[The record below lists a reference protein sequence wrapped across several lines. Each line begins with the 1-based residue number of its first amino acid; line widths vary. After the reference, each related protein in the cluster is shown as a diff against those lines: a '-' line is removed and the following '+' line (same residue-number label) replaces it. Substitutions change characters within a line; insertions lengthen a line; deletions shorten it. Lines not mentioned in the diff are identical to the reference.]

1 MAEYQILNLMQV
13 GFIQNSMYFVGM
25 VLFTWLGFRMANNIY
40 NSPDANMLGKVFT
53 SVFCVFVAA
62 FMGDATIGDFTW
74 NQIGGSILESAVSQL
89 NEVGAP
95 SAERMAAYLDF
106 PLVVGSPLQTAF
118 VLFILA
124 FQLAITWSKK

>member
-13 GFIQNSMYFVGM
+13 GFIQNAMYFVGM

-40 NSPDANMLGKVFT
+40 NNPDANMLAKVFT
-53 SVFCVFVAA
+53 SVFCIFVAA
-62 FMGDATIGDFTW
+62 FMFGV
-74 NQIGGSILESAVSQL
+74 NQIGASILESAVTQIK
-89 NEVGAP
+89 EIGAA
-95 SAERMAAYLDF
+95 SGERMAEYLDF

-124 FQLAITWSKK
+124 FQLAITWSSK

>member
-13 GFIQNSMYFVGM
+13 AFIQNAMYFVGM

-40 NSPDANMLGKVFT
+40 NNPDSNMLGKVFT
-53 SVFCVFVAA
+53 SIFCVFVAA
-62 FMGDATIGDFTW
+62 FMFGV
-74 NQIGGSILESAVSQL
+74 NQIGASILESAVTQL
-89 NEVGAP
+89 NDIGAE
-95 SAERMAAYLDF
+95 SGERMAEYLDF

-124 FQLAITWSKK
+124 FQLAITWSNK

>member
-53 SVFCVFVAA
+53 SVCCVFVAA
-62 FMGDATIGDFTW
+62 FMFGV

>member
-1 MAEYQILNLMQV
+1 MKLSKLLPP
-13 GFIQNSMYFVGM
+13 FR
-25 VLFTWLGFRMANNIY
+25 LFLCLRF
-40 NSPDANMLGKVFT
+40 
-53 SVFCVFVAA
+53 VFCVFVAA
-62 FMGDATIGDFTW
+62 FMFGV

>member
-13 GFIQNSMYFVGM
+13 AFIQNAMYFVGM

-40 NSPDANMLGKVFT
+40 NNPDSNMLGKIFT
-53 SVFCVFVAA
+53 SIGAA
-62 FMGDATIGDFTW
+62 
-74 NQIGGSILESAVSQL
+74 
-89 NEVGAP
+89 

-106 PLVVGSPLQTAF
+106 PLVVGAPLQTIF

-124 FQLAITWSKK
+124 FQLAITWSNK